1 MRKAYNARRR
11 SRSGSRSRS
20 YRVKARCV
28 RGSGADPSHHVP
40 KRDRV
45 IPKLKKGTLRSQG
58 YDTKESA
65 SDRHAALRRAVRKYG
80 YRTVMGKVN
89 AVYVLN
95 RNKPVGRVFESD
107 KTWLKETYGRDVIT
121 ATVDTGGI
129 DEQAAVALEERAIAD
144 AAREAGGGEEGP
156 LLQERFAFRQSTML
170 ELRSSG
176 WQRGQ
181 K

>member
-1 MRKAYNARRR
+1 MPRNRSRSRSRSRSRRRHTSLKPGVGGHCPPGMLMRKAYNARRR

-20 YRVKARCV
+20 YHVRARCV
-28 RGSGADPSHHVP
+28 RGSGANPSHHVP
-40 KRDRV
+40 KRNRV
-45 IPKLKKGTLRSQG
+45 IPKLKEGTLRSQG

-107 KTWLKETYGRDVIT
+107 KNWLKKTY
-121 ATVDTGGI
+121 
-129 DEQAAVALEERAIAD
+129 
-144 AAREAGGGEEGP
+144 
-156 LLQERFAFRQSTML
+156 
-170 ELRSSG
+170 RSS
-176 WQRGQ
+176 
-181 K
+181 

>member
-1 MRKAYNARRR
+1 MPRRRSRSRSHSRSKSLRRSSRSKSHRYTSLKPGVGGHCPPGMLMRKAYNARRR

-107 KTWLKETYGRDVIT
+107 KTWLKETYG
-121 ATVDTGGI
+121 
-129 DEQAAVALEERAIAD
+129 
-144 AAREAGGGEEGP
+144 
-156 LLQERFAFRQSTML
+156 
-170 ELRSSG
+170 SS
-176 WQRGQ
+176 
-181 K
+181 